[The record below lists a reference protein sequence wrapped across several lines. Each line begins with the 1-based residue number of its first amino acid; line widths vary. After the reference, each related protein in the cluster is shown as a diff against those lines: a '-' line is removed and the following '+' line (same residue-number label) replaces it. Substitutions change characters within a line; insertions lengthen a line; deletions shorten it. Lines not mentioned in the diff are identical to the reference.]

1 MMVGSEVVYVYMY
14 ICIYVK
20 TLKRSWSIKKIYICI
35 NVYYDLCMYK
45 MRPSVREPQ
54 FNWKISR
61 NSTRKIVRWSAAPC
75 HD

>member
-1 MMVGSEVVYVYMY
+1 MY
-14 ICIYVK
+14 IRKNVEEIV
-20 TLKRSWSIKKIYICI
+20 IDKKNIYICI

-61 NSTRKIVRWSAAPC
+61 NSTRKIVR
-75 HD
+75 